1 MTNEQKDKQEQL
13 FFEWFAKAQSVADKH
28 EVSIYTVYNARQIWD
43 IAYQTAFEQITGGQS
58 NG

>member
-13 FFEWFAKAQSVADKH
+13 FFEWFDKIQTIANER
-28 EVSIYTVYNARQIWD
+28 EVSIYTVCNARQIWD
-43 IAYQTAFEQITGGQS
+43 FAYQAAFKEITGGQV